1 MDQKEKAP
9 KKEKTSKRDKKEDK
23 KRRKSDKK
31 EKRSSP
37 KNETETTD
45 DNDDDDDSHE
55 QDRRKIGKQLLE
67 EEREARRLKR
77 KTPKAKRRMT
87 RVNMDGSI
95 SYIDV
100 EEGEEVKST
109 KGSIVTES
117 PEVAAAVSKY
127 LVKKERKQKRRR
139 EKYQQDP
146 IQQHNKEM
154 MSPVRRGSWGTASK
168 LTIEALYGSAAKTSS
183 FFGGDF
189 SPDDSMPNFSTPR
202 GGYDGSPPL
211 LQSSWTG
218 RETEEKET
226 WGATSSQE
234 HEMEEFVDE
243 FVGDAAPAISFRA
256 PSVDQSISFDSLE
269 MQETPILVV
278 DEDNVEDGLQLTR
291 SIYYPADSDG
301 TDLEMNE
308 EFADERKVVVVEEE
322 VDEDYIISIIK
333 RSLKK
338 EKVKKEKGPARRVSV
353 DVPEEINHVRL
364 EENNAESSAKRSIDV
379 KQGDLDFPIKEIYI
393 EDQEE
398 DDGCSLDFTIEYQID
413 NIESQEQRPSWTKK
427 IRLVGQSKSIQQAPR
442 SRTRCDTNRA
452 SAELNN
458 NKSSTKTP
466 AGFPIVTS
474 RKIETGAVDPE
485 KSRRTIGSAKRRRNA
500 WMGAAIVFLAV
511 AIAGGASWIAGR

>member
-1 MDQKEKAP
+1 MDLKEKAP
-9 KKEKTSKRDKKEDK
+9 TKEKTSKKDRKEDK

-45 DNDDDDDSHE
+45 DNDDDDGDSHD
-55 QDRRKIGKQLLE
+55 QDGRQSGQQLLE

-109 KGSIVTES
+109 KGTIITES

-146 IQQHNKEM
+146 KQQHNKEM

-168 LTIEALYGSAAKTSS
+168 LTIEAMYGSVTKTSS
-183 FFGGDF
+183 FSGGDF
-189 SPDDSMPNFSTPR
+189 SLDDSMPTLSSPH
-202 GGYDGSPPL
+202 GGCDGSPPL
-211 LQSSWTG
+211 IQSYWTG

-226 WGATSSQE
+226 WGGSSSQE

-243 FVGDAAPAISFRA
+243 FVGDAAPAIPFRA
-256 PSVDQSISFDSLE
+256 PSFDQSISLDSLE
-269 MQETPILVV
+269 MQETRIPVV
-278 DEDNVEDGLQLTR
+278 DEDNVGDGLPLAR
-291 SIYYPADSDG
+291 SIYYPEDSNG

-308 EFADERKVVVVEEE
+308 EFADEGKEVVAVEEK
-322 VDEDYIISIIK
+322 VDEDYIINIIK
-333 RSLKK
+333 RSLNKQ
-338 EKVKKEKGPARRVSV
+338 KGPARRVSV

-364 EENNAESSAKRSIDV
+364 EEDDTESSTKRSIDV

-398 DDGCSLDFTIEYQID
+398 DDGCSLDYTIEYQID
-413 NIESQEQRPSWTKK
+413 NESQEQRPSWSKK

-442 SRTRCDTNRA
+442 SRTRCGSSRA

-458 NKSSTKTP
+458 KKASTKDP
-466 AGFPIVTS
+466 AGFPIVAS

-485 KSRRTIGSAKRRRNA
+485 KSRRTIDSAKRRRKA
-500 WMGAAIVFLAV
+500 WMGVAIVFLAV